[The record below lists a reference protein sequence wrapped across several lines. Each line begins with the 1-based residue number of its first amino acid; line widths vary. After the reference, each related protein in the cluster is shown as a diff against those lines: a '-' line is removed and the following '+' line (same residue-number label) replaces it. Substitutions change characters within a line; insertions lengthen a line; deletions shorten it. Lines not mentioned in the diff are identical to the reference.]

1 MLVTS
6 SRRPL
11 RPVLRMSELAGIIP
25 RIFWLDPPPT
35 AYQII
40 VVDWL
45 RHEVDDRAEIKMPVL
60 VHIVGHQNIEVFHY
74 LADTRAYRDAQIAA
88 SLYGATL

>member
-45 RHEVDDRAEIKMPVL
+45 HHEVDDRAEIKMPVL
-60 VHIVGHQNIEVFHY
+60 VHIVGHQKHRGF
-74 LADTRAYRDAQIAA
+74 
-88 SLYGATL
+88 SLSG